1 MARIIEVKNLS
12 KKYLIYHE
20 LQSAYS
26 TLVET
31 ISSGAKRLLKQMM
44 SPFSKN
50 RLPPLKA
57 CEEFWALKDVN
68 IEIDDGD
75 RVGII
80 GKNGAGKSTFL
91 KVLSRIVEPTSGSL
105 KINGR
110 VASLLEV
117 GTGFHP
123 ELTGRENIFLNGAI
137 LGMSR
142 REIQKKF
149 DEIVAFSEIEQFL
162 DTPVKRYS
170 SGMYTRLGFAVAA
183 HLDPDILII
192 DEVLAVGDIQF
203 QEKCFKKINELGK
216 SLRTVLFVSHN
227 LPVIANLCNKGILFE
242 KGKIKVQG
250 SIDKC
255 VNEYLHT
262 FRSISS
268 VWEGDLGDEYLRVKK
283 AYLLPADE
291 CKNFYSVGD
300 HATIVLEY
308 EVIQSLPDFALGFC
322 IFNSRGQLMARSFVG
337 DEAKVFN
344 KFSSHG
350 KHRLSYSIPV
360 NFFRDDE
367 YFIYVFY
374 GRFGKENML
383 GDQIGL
389 KLPVYSPNSKTLYS
403 MRNALIDGVF
413 LGSEW
418 ILE

>member
-1 MARIIEVKNLS
+1 MARIIEVRNLS

-31 ISSGAKRLLKQMM
+31 LSYGTKRLLKRIN
-44 SPFSKN
+44 PFAKN
-50 RLPPLKA
+50 PLPPLKA

-68 IEIDDGD
+68 IEIEDGD
-75 RVGII
+75 RIGII

-91 KVLSRIVEPTSGSL
+91 KIISRIIEPTSGWL

-137 LGMSR
+137 LGMKKS
-142 REIQKKF
+142 EIKKKF

-216 SLRTVLFVSHN
+216 SIRTVLFVSHN
-227 LPVIANLCNKGILFE
+227 LPVIASLCNKGVLFE
-242 KGKIKVQG
+242 KGKIKTHG
-250 SIDKC
+250 AIDKC
-255 VNEYLHT
+255 VNEYLCTHRT
-262 FRSISS
+262 IGSL
-268 VWEGDLGDEYLRVKK
+268 WEGNLGDDFLRIYK
-283 AYLLPADE
+283 AYLTPSDLS
-291 CKNFYSVGD
+291 KNFYSAGEM
-300 HATIVLEY
+300 ASITLEY
-308 EVIQSLPDFALGFC
+308 EVIKSLPDFALGFC
-322 IFNSRGQLMARSFVG
+322 IFNSRGQLLARSFVG
-337 DEAKVFN
+337 DEAKIFN
-344 KFSSHG
+344 QFSTLG
-350 KHRLSYSIPV
+350 KHRLSYSFPV

-367 YFIYVFY
+367 YYIYVFY

-389 KLPVYSPNSKTLYS
+389 KLPVYSPNMTTNYS

-413 LGSEW
+413 LGADW
-418 ILE
+418 VLE